1 MGSEELHTEL
11 KKNAVGLLGLMSFS
25 LVNIFPLSFAV
36 TTAATAVVYGGFAA
50 PLVPIFAGLVTLM
63 VSVPVIL
70 FSRKISFAGGYY
82 GFVEAGLG
90 PSTGKF
96 TALMILMYYM
106 MADLSAVIPTAYV
119 LATGMQYIFNYTMPI
134 LIYIALVVV
143 FSTVMLIMTVLDV
156 HYSSKVLMV
165 IALSQII
172 VGAILALAVIFKTP
186 FNSINAFNPAFA
198 TNGISGLMLAIMT
211 GGFLTFTGY
220 GAPLF
225 MSEEAKEP
233 SKTVWRSIV
242 FSLITVTLFSTLM
255 MYAEVTA
262 VGAQNAASLAN
273 DWNPAIVAFLPYT
286 GFIPTLIFFAIA
298 VIGQL
303 WCGSAVGMAAAR
315 EIYAMARDDFL
326 FPKSLSK
333 THKKYKTPVN
343 AALFEYVIVLIA
355 GIAGTLLFDYYFGY
369 SMGIFYSWV
378 FWGALTTFF
387 WVIYHSLVNI
397 SYPFFVRK
405 IKESLLKHINLIA
418 TIFGVTGVIIFI
430 LTGYYGYWG
439 ISSPYNYGLYGSFLW
454 ILFSLV
460 YVAYKKHKK
469 EIKSSIS
476 LQM

>member
-1 MGSEELHTEL
+1 MASDELHTEL

-63 VSVPVIL
+63 VSIPIIL
-70 FSRKISFAGGYY
+70 FSRKIAFAGGYY

-90 PSTGKF
+90 PAVGKF
-96 TALMILMYYM
+96 TALIILMYYI

-119 LATGMQYIFNYTMPI
+119 LATGLQYMFNYTMPI
-134 LIYIALVVV
+134 WIYIALVVL
-143 FSTVMLIMTVLDV
+143 FSAVMLIMTILDV

-165 IALSQII
+165 IAFSQIA
-172 VGAILALAVIFKTP
+172 VGAILALVVIFRTP
-186 FNSINAFNPAFA
+186 YNSLDAFNPAYA
-198 TNGISGLMLAIMT
+198 TNGLSGLMLAIMT

-225 MSEEAKEP
+225 MSEEAKDP
-233 SKTVWRSIV
+233 QRNVWRSIV
-242 FSLITVTLFSTLM
+242 LSLITVTLFSTLM
-255 MYAEVTA
+255 MYAEVVA
-262 VGAQNAASLAN
+262 VGASNAASLSS
-273 DWNPAIVAFLPYT
+273 DWNPAVVAFLPYA
-286 GFIPTLIFFAIA
+286 GFVPTLIFFAIA

-315 EIYAMARDDFL
+315 EIYAMARDEFL
-326 FPKSLSK
+326 FPKLFAK
-333 THKKYKTPVN
+333 THRKYKTPIN
-343 AALFEYVIVLIA
+343 AALFEFIIVLIA
-355 GIAGTLLFDYYFGY
+355 GIGGTLVFYDYFGY

-387 WVIYHSLVNI
+387 WVIYHSMVNI

-405 IKESLLKHINLIA
+405 LKDSLLKHVNLAA
-418 TIFGVTGVIIFI
+418 TIFGFAGVIIFI

-439 ISSPYNYGLYGSFLW
+439 IGSPYNYGLYGSFAW
-454 ILFSLV
+454 ILFSLI
-460 YVAYKKHKK
+460 YVAYKKSRN
-469 EIKSSIS
+469 EIRSSLS
-476 LQM
+476 YKL